1 MSTIKLQNV
10 RLAFA
15 DLFNPD
21 EKYGRFGASFPIQP
35 GSANAR
41 AIEAAIDEVAKAK
54 WGAKSAGVLATIRSK
69 GDIAYQT
76 APKTNSSGDVYAG
89 FEQMH
94 CLNTSSKTRP
104 TVVDRDRSPLTETDG
119 RPYSGCYVVAIV
131 ELWAQDNS
139 WGKRVNA
146 TLKGVQFFADGEAF
160 SGGTP
165 ASAGDFEDL
174 GAFDEAMA

>member
-1 MSTIKLQNV
+1 MTKLKVATTSLAGCFGCHMSFL
-10 RLAFA
+10 
-15 DLFNPD
+15 D
-21 EKYGRFGASFPIQP
+21 
-35 GSANAR
+35 
-41 AIEAAIDEVAKAK
+41 IDERLLDLVEL
-54 WGAKSAGVLATIRSK
+54 VE
-69 GDIAYQT
+69 
-76 APKTNSSGDVYAG
+76 
-89 FEQMH
+89 F
-94 CLNTSSKTRP
+94 
-104 TVVDRDRSPLTETDG
+104 DRSPLTETDG

-165 ASAGDFEDL
+165 ASAGDFDDL